1 MYDLDG
7 FFKDYMSLENTGSI
21 KGIFVWIIIFCHKRD
36 YIIKK
41 KYIFILIIKNLHQ
54 NMVAM
59 FLFYSGFGIY
69 ESLKKKGINYSKTLL
84 NKAIKWKIH
93 IFSIILNR
101 INKTNFNI
109 HDYKDILFL
118 KAQII
123 ILLYL
128 TVNIL
133 VVKKKITLNQY
144 LLSIIFYKT
153 LGNSNWFAFTIIAF
167 YLYSYVSFR
176 FIKNIKFGI
185 IIITHICIL
194 HIIFVYNLYYPKN
207 VLPTET
213 TLCFISGFL
222 YSLINNFI
230 DHVILE
236 SDIVYFSILSF
247 IIYVYY
253 YFYYTYTIIY
263 RSIRNIS
270 FSLIVILIS
279 MKVQFKNDFLKF
291 LNSHSFS
298 IYLLQRISMLIV
310 YRKKLF
316 INNSFIQIS
325 FEFTSI
331 FFLSS
336 LFDKYTT
343 FIDKYFRRN
352 SVNPTKN
359 NYKVINNIYINHWE
373 KECCS

>member
-1 MYDLDG
+1 MYDYFFFIFFILSLFNIKLKGLDA

-21 KGIFVWIIIFCHKRD
+21 KGIFVWIIIFCHKME
-36 YIIKK
+36 YGIEK

-69 ESLKKKGINYSKTLL
+69 ESFKKKGIDYSRSLL
-84 NKAIKWKIH
+84 NK
-93 IFSIILNR
+93 SI
-101 INKTNFNI
+101 
-109 HDYKDILFL
+109 ILFL

-128 TVNIL
+128 IINIF
-133 VVKKKITLNQY
+133 VVKNKITLNRY
-144 LLSIIFYKT
+144 LLSIIFYKC
-153 LGNSNWFAFTIIAF
+153 LGNSNWFAFTIIVL
-167 YLYSYVSFR
+167 YLYSYISFR

-194 HIIFVYNLYYPKN
+194 HIIFVYNLFYRKK
-207 VLPTET
+207 VLPVET

-222 YSLINNFI
+222 YSLIYNYTDKI
-230 DHVILE
+230 ILR
-236 SDIVYFSILSF
+236 SDIVYFGILSF
-247 IIYVYY
+247 IIYIYY
-253 YFYYTYTIIY
+253 NFYYTYTILY

-270 FSLIVILIS
+270 FSFIVILIS

-298 IYLLQRISMLIV
+298 IYLLQRISMIIV

-316 INNSFIQIS
+316 INNNFIQIS
-325 FEFTSI
+325 FEFTST
-331 FFLSS
+331 FFLAS
-336 LFDKYTT
+336 LFDKYTA
-343 FIDKYFRRN
+343 FIDQYFRLN
-352 SVNPTKN
+352 SVNLTKN
-359 NYKVINNIYINHWE
+359 NYKVINNIYINN
-373 KECCS
+373 